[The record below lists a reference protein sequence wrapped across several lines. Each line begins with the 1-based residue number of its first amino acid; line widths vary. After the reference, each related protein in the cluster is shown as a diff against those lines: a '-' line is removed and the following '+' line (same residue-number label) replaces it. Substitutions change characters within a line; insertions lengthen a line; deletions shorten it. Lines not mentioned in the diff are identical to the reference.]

1 MAGTATFQENP
12 LLVGL
17 EPVQAQI
24 VSLKER
30 AKKFYFHVVLG
41 NFRCPNCGGK
51 LQMTGVSRCS
61 CKNGHTLDPTLVFQK
76 SSCCS
81 ARLVRKTFHYV
92 CSCCNKTNP
101 SRFLFDERVFDQAYF
116 SQMMQKHRD
125 KIQKRKEK
133 MIKQMQ
139 EARSDNLVLLEEPRI
154 DSLPGLLE
162 DLDRF
167 VNAGKAEQ
175 EDTGF
180 VVDTTFVMTDYRE
193 HILSFLSCGSRFFS
207 GISCLGPD
215 LREDRAFR
223 FVTLIFMQ
231 HDCEVELNQ
240 HGDDILIERLIG

>member
-1 MAGTATFQENP
+1 MASTTAFQENP

-41 NFRCPNCGGK
+41 NFRCPKCSAK
-51 LQMTGVSRCS
+51 LQMTGVSQCS
-61 CKNGHTLDPTLVFQK
+61 CDKGHTLDPTLVFQK

-101 SRFLFDERVFDQAYF
+101 SRFLFDERVFDKAYF

-125 KIQKRKEK
+125 KIQRRKEK
-133 MIKQMQ
+133 IIKQMQ
-139 EARSDNLVLLEEPRI
+139 EARSDNLVLLDEPCI

-162 DLDRF
+162 DLDHLVTQGR
-167 VNAGKAEQ
+167 AEPA
-175 EDTGF
+175 DKDF
-180 VVDTTFVMTDYRE
+180 DFDTTFAMTDYRR
-193 HILSFLSCGSRFFS
+193 HILASLSCGSRFFS
-207 GISCLGPD
+207 GITCLGPD

-223 FVTLIFMQ
+223 FVTLVFMQ
-231 HDCEVELNQ
+231 HDCEVELTQ
-240 HGDDILIERLIG
+240 HDDDLLIERR

>member
-51 LQMTGVSRCS
+51 LHMTGVSRCS
-61 CKNGHTLDPTLVFQK
+61 CKNVHTLDPSLVFQK

-81 ARLVRKTFHYV
+81 ARRCARHFITSVRVAIKLIL
-92 CSCCNKTNP
+92 
-101 SRFLFDERVFDQAYF
+101 RAFLFDERVFDQAYF
-116 SQMMQKHRD
+116 SKMMQKHRD

-139 EARSDNLVLLEEPRI
+139 EARSDKLVLLEEPRI
-154 DSLPGLLE
+154 
-162 DLDRF
+162 
-167 VNAGKAEQ
+167 
-175 EDTGF
+175 
-180 VVDTTFVMTDYRE
+180 
-193 HILSFLSCGSRFFS
+193 
-207 GISCLGPD
+207 
-215 LREDRAFR
+215 
-223 FVTLIFMQ
+223 
-231 HDCEVELNQ
+231 ELAA
-240 HGDDILIERLIG
+240 RPA